1 MAIAPVA
8 RELHVIV
15 LEPHAELLGEAH
27 TYDTCTC
34 CWRLG
39 HTSYVMCTEV
49 LAVMLVSLLV
59 IVVVVVV
66 LAMAM
71 IMLMMLMMMP
81 MTVMM
86 MVAMLMVAATIVIMV
101 VVALLIR
108 FLLWWRL

>member
-1 MAIAPVA
+1 MPIAPVA
-8 RELHVIV
+8 RELHAIV
-15 LEPHAELLGEAH
+15 LEPHAELLGGAH

-39 HTSYVMCTEV
+39 HTSYVICTEV

-59 IVVVVVV
+59 IVVVVV